1 MHSSNDAAQ
10 QPSLTHADLF
20 SFPPTQRDGLLDSPT
35 TKAKRSTTQNLN
47 LQASFE
53 KLQASLDKT
62 FPNQARAYEPPINKV
77 ALTLQFSAQ
86 RHKGDDLE

>member
-35 TKAKRSTTQNLN
+35 TKAKRSTDQSLN
-47 LQASFE
+47 LQTSFE

-62 FPNQARAYEPPINKV
+62 FPKQARAY
-77 ALTLQFSAQ
+77 
-86 RHKGDDLE
+86 